1 LTGAGDGFD
10 GSWVPM
16 SEAVAGDYDHLGGRP
31 ILSAHLPRQA
41 RDVIDGSGGSGSS
54 EEDEDNGSDEGAG
67 LLLFR

>member
-1 LTGAGDGFD
+1 LAGAGDGFD

-16 SEAVAGDYDHLGGRP
+16 SEAVAGDYDHL
-31 ILSAHLPRQA
+31 PRQA
-41 RDVIDGSGGSGSS
+41 RDVVGGGGGSGSS

>member
-1 LTGAGDGFD
+1 MAGAGDGFD

-16 SEAVAGDYDHLGGRP
+16 SEAVAGDYDHL
-31 ILSAHLPRQA
+31 PRQA
-41 RDVIDGSGGSGSS
+41 RDVVGGSGSGSS

>member
-1 LTGAGDGFD
+1 LAGAGDGFD

-16 SEAVAGDYDHLGGRP
+16 SEAVAGDYDHL
-31 ILSAHLPRQA
+31 PRQA
-41 RDVIDGSGGSGSS
+41 RDVVGGSGSGSS